1 MSYIPPRRIQD
12 QSLQLIQVPLSRAE
26 LNNQSA
32 YHLAD
37 SQYGGGAAGSHH
49 HKSISYCKD
58 DVRSFNRSLQKNS
71 SGQSKNLLKEK
82 NSKTFCAQLNN
93 KEE

>member
-37 SQYGGGAAGSHH
+37 SQYGGGPAGSHH

-58 DVRSFNRSLQKNS
+58 DVRAFNRSLQKNNS
-71 SGQSKNLLKEK
+71 TSGHSKNLLKNQSGPAEK
-82 NSKTFCAQLNN
+82 
-93 KEE
+93 